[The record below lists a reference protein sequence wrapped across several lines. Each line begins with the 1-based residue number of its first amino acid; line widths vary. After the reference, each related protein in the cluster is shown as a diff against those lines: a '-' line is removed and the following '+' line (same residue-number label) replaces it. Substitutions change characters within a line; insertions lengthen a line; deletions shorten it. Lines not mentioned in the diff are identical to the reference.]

1 VTHSITPNS
10 RVGRRGRA
18 LHAQAPGLDDDGRLV
33 LDAVHLAAEQHQ
45 LCVILL
51 RARPDSPASARAAL
65 ASAQPPSRGTEPW
78 VGAKRAAPRRAAVA
92 APGRA
97 RTAAAPRAAAAA
109 AGRQPSALQ
118 RSPGPKVRE
127 TRPSQRTTRARA
139 ASAGPPHGRRCR
151 GRRSRPGGGS
161 GSRRARLLGQRQDEA
176 TEAANLAALQPDVVA
191 GRPEADHA
199 AVAGRLHRAQR
210 QALQAHPAH
219 AAARQPPRPPG
230 VSRQA
235 LQAHPERHPTMRVV
249 LQRVYEVTGWR
260 AAARRRCVS
269 RAGRAPGP
277 RLPAALRGS
286 RPAQEAPGWTAVSR
300 ARLATR
306 LPRTLACRAPPAGR
320 QARRR
325 ARAAG
330 RGAHRALHITAS
342 GRPVCST
349 TPRRARPHRSC
360 AGRPTSRSGLSISS
374 VSCAARPRRV
384 DALGGRGQ
392 HGAAAKQACEHGPAL
407 PVALALASRVRSEDV
422 RAPSASRQHRPR
434 QAQSAW
440 R

>member
-1 VTHSITPNS
+1 VTHSITPNV
-10 RVGRRGRA
+10 RVGRRGHA

-51 RARPDSPASARAAL
+51 RGWPDSPASARAAL

-78 VGAKRAAPRRAAVA
+78 VGAKRAAPRRAAPRRAAVA

-118 RSPGPKVRE
+118 RSPGPRVRE

-139 ASAGPPHGRRCR
+139 ASAGPLHGRRCR
-151 GRRSRPGGGS
+151 GRRGRPGGGS

-210 QALQAHPAH
+210 QALQAHPAY
-219 AAARQPPRPPG
+219 AAARQPPRSPG

-235 LQAHPERHPTMRVV
+235 L
-249 LQRVYEVTGWR
+249 
-260 AAARRRCVS
+260 
-269 RAGRAPGP
+269 
-277 RLPAALRGS
+277 
-286 RPAQEAPGWTAVSR
+286 
-300 ARLATR
+300 
-306 LPRTLACRAPPAGR
+306 
-320 QARRR
+320 
-325 ARAAG
+325 
-330 RGAHRALHITAS
+330 
-342 GRPVCST
+342 
-349 TPRRARPHRSC
+349 
-360 AGRPTSRSGLSISS
+360 
-374 VSCAARPRRV
+374 
-384 DALGGRGQ
+384 
-392 HGAAAKQACEHGPAL
+392 
-407 PVALALASRVRSEDV
+407 
-422 RAPSASRQHRPR
+422 
-434 QAQSAW
+434 
-440 R
+440 